1 MHMTARAV
9 GLCLALFTF
18 SSLVA
23 SQNWPG
29 WRGDGSGVSA
39 EKGLPEKWGP
49 ETNVRWKTAIV
60 GDSISSPIVWEDR
73 VFVTTAYEGTVGV
86 VSRWVVY
93 TIGLALLLLALVS
106 LAAGRSLTAG
116 ARGWVKFV
124 FGLDRFAALGAFCL
138 FVLGVVLMLALKD
151 LIEPGSANRA
161 WRISGGVAVAGLVAA
176 VGWVGGR
183 SSWRVAGALLLVA
196 AAVLYHLAVPGT
208 KGHGPIL
215 FKELI
220 LASVPLCLAA
230 AWSVWVFFL
239 SRKDAGGASAAGCST
254 LRVVGALAVLVS
266 AVLQFVFFNALL
278 PRTALLRSVVCLD
291 RGTGDIRWQRPVFQ
305 APGGQKHRINTYATP
320 TPVTDGKHLVVDFG
334 VGLACLD
341 LDGSLLWQRKEAKYD
356 SYLRYG
362 ASDSPLLFE
371 NLVIYSFMPEW
382 QGTLEGIDQ
391 MIASGHLTALDK
403 ETGKVV
409 WQVQPPGGYDSYDT
423 PLLTR
428 IGDCPALLLATCER
442 ALAFE
447 VRTGRLIWSCKIP
460 LTQCVPSIVSDDL
473 RAYVLGGT
481 HGPKGAFAINL
492 RGAGDVSE
500 TNIVWQLKR
509 GIPQCPSPVLYGGLL
524 YFVSDGGV
532 ATCLEAETGKKV
544 WKKRLGGRHL
554 ASLVAGDGK
563 IYFTAVSG
571 QTRIIRA
578 GRRYEEVASSSIDEE
593 LLASPA
599 ISRGEIFLRGSKH
612 LYCISQGSDDSGKSR
627 PSG

>member
-1 MHMTARAV
+1 MHMTARAI
-9 GLCLALFTF
+9 GLCLALFTL
-18 SSLVA
+18 SSLAA

-29 WRGDGSGVSA
+29 WRGDGTGVSA

-60 GDSISSPIVWEDR
+60 GDSISSPIVWEDK

-93 TIGLALLLLALVS
+93 TIGLGLLLLALVS
-106 LAAGRSLTAG
+106 LVAGRSRPAG
-116 ARGWVKFV
+116 ASGWKKFV
-124 FGLDRFAALGAFCL
+124 FGLDRFTALGAFCL
-138 FVLGVVLMLALKD
+138 FVVGVVLMLAMKD
-151 LIEPGSANRA
+151 LIDPGSANRA
-161 WRISGGVAVAGLVAA
+161 WRISGGVAVVGLVAA
-176 VGWVGGR
+176 VGWVGVR
-183 SSWRVAGALLLVA
+183 SSWRVLGALLLVA
-196 AAVLYHLAVPGT
+196 AAVFYHLAVPGT

-230 AWSVWVFFL
+230 VWSVWVFFL
-239 SRKDAGGASAAGCST
+239 ARKGEGAGGTT
-254 LRVVGALAVLVS
+254 LRTVGAMAVLVA
-266 AVLQFVFFNALL
+266 AVLQFVLFNALV
-278 PRTALLRSVVCLD
+278 PRTALLRSVICLD
-291 RGTGDIRWQRPVFQ
+291 RTTGEIRWQNPVFQ
-305 APGGQKHRINTYATP
+305 APGGQKHRINSYATP
-320 TPVTDGKHLVVDFG
+320 TPATDGKHLVVDFG
-334 VGLACLD
+334 MGLACLD
-341 LDGSLLWQRKEAKYD
+341 LDGNLLWKKEEPKYNT
-356 SYLRYG
+356 YLRYG
-362 ASDSPLLFE
+362 AADSPILFE

-409 WQVQPPGGYDSYDT
+409 WQVRPPGGFDSYDT
-423 PLLTR
+423 PHLTR
-428 IGDCPALLLATCER
+428 IGDRPALLLATCER
-442 ALAFE
+442 ALAYE

-460 LTQCVPSIVSDDL
+460 LTQCVPSIVSDDK

-492 RGAGDVSE
+492 QGEGDVTE

-532 ATCLEAETGKKV
+532 ATCLEADTGKQV

-554 ASLVAGDGK
+554 ASLVAGDDK
-563 IYFTAVSG
+563 VYFFAVSG

-578 GRRYEEVASSSIDEE
+578 GRNYEELASCTIGEE

-599 ISRGEIFLRGSKH
+599 ISRGEIFLRGSTY
-612 LYCISQGSDDSGKSR
+612 LYCISQGNGTEKSR
-627 PSG
+627 SSG